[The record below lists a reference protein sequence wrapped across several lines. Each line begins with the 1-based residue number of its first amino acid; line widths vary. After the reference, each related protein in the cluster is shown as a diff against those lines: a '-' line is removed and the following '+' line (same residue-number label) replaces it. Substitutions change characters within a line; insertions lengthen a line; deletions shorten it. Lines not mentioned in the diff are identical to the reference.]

1 VQLDVVYRAWCVASV
16 FHHAQARCVCVC
28 VCCVVVL
35 DGRYKFGTAHSGMS
49 GVVGAGLRVAG
60 KLCLV

>member
-1 VQLDVVYRAWCVASV
+1 MWCIEPGVWLVYSIMHRPG
-16 FHHAQARCVCVC
+16 VCVC

-35 DGRYKFGTAHSGMS
+35 DGRYKLGTAHSGMS